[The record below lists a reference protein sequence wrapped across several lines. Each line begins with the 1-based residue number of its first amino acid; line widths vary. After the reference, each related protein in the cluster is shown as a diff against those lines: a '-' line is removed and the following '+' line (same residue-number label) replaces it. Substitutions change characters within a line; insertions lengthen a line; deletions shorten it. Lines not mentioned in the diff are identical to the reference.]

1 MKDNL
6 EFFLNNLAKNI
17 QDTRKSLNMTQ
28 EDLAFKAEIDRTYI
42 GYVENSKH
50 NVTLGMLVK
59 IANAL
64 NTDILDLIK
73 PVTPKT
79 DIERLNELF
88 PFIRKYQKLAEETC
102 GINDVFQDNGGK
114 LLQVL
119 LVTGLKNIIDREGND
134 AEDDKGNQYE
144 LKSINTKLTS
154 SFSTHHHMNPV
165 IIKKYKKVD
174 WIFAVYEGIEL
185 VEIFQLTPK
194 DLEPYYKKWLKK
206 WKDDGNKDINN
217 PKIPLS
223 FVREKGKLL
232 YKSDNGSLFS
242 KVKLK

>member
-6 EFFLNNLAKNI
+6 EYLLNHAAKNI
-17 QDTRKSLNMTQ
+17 QAMRKSLNMTQ
-28 EDLAFKAEIDRTYI
+28 EDLAYKAGIDRTYV
-42 GYVENSKH
+42 GYVENCKH
-50 NVTLGMLVK
+50 NVTLGVLVK
-59 IANAL
+59 IARAL
-64 NTDILDLIK
+64 NTDVLDLIR
-73 PVTPKT
+73 PITPKT

-119 LVTGLKNIIDREGND
+119 LVTGLINIAGREGND

-144 LKSINTKLTS
+144 LKSLNAKLTS
-154 SFSTHHHMNPV
+154 SFSTHHHMNPI
-165 IIKKYKKVD
+165 IIKKYKKVN
-174 WIFAVYEGIEL
+174 WIFAVFEGIEL
-185 VEIFQLTPK
+185 IEIFQLTPK
-194 DLEPYYKKWLKK
+194 DLAPYYKKWLKK
-206 WKDDGNKDINN
+206 WKADGNKDINN

-232 YKSDNGSLFS
+232 YEAGHGGLFS

>member
-6 EFFLNNLAKNI
+6 EYFLNNLAKNI

-73 PVTPKT
+73 PVKLKT
-79 DIERLNELF
+79 EIERLNELF
-88 PFIRKYQKLAEETC
+88 PFIRKYQKLAEDTC

-119 LVTGLKNIIDREGND
+119 LVTGLKNIVDREGND

-144 LKSINTKLTS
+144 LKSVNTKLTS

-232 YKSDNGSLFS
+232 YKADNGSLFS

>member
-1 MKDNL
+1 MEDNL
-6 EFFLNNLAKNI
+6 EYFLKNIAKNVLT
-17 QDTRKSLNMTQ
+17 TRKSLNMTQ

-42 GYVENSKH
+42 GYIENSKH
-50 NVTLGMLVK
+50 NITLGMLIK

-64 NTDILDLIK
+64 DTDVLDLIK
-73 PVTPKT
+73 PITHKT
-79 DIERLNELF
+79 DLERLNELF

-134 AEDDKGNQYE
+134 AEDDNGNQYE
-144 LKSINTKLTS
+144 LKSVNIKLTS

-194 DLEPYYKKWLKK
+194 DLDPYYKKWLKK

-223 FVREKGKLL
+223 FVRKKGKLL
-232 YKSDNGSLFS
+232 YKTSNGSLFS
-242 KVKLK
+242 KVMLK

>member
-6 EFFLNNLAKNI
+6 EYFLNNIAKNI
-17 QDTRKSLNMTQ
+17 QATRKSLNMTQ
-28 EDLAFKAEIDRTYI
+28 EDLAFKAAIDRTYI
-42 GYVENSKH
+42 GYIENSKH

-59 IANAL
+59 IAHAL
-64 NTDILDLIK
+64 NTDVADLIK
-73 PVTPKT
+73 PVTPKNE
-79 DIERLNELF
+79 IEKLNELF
-88 PFIRKYQKLAEETC
+88 PFVRKYQKLAEETC

-119 LVTGLKNIIDREGND
+119 LVTGLKNIVDREGND

-144 LKSINTKLTS
+144 LKSVNIKLTS

-185 VEIFQLTPK
+185 IEIFQLTPK
-194 DLEPYYKKWLKK
+194 DLDPYYKKWLKK

-232 YKSDNGSLFS
+232 YQADNGSLFS

>member
-1 MKDNL
+1 MEDNL
-6 EFFLNNLAKNI
+6 GYFLNNIAKNI
-17 QDTRKSLNMTQ
+17 QTTRKSLNMTQ

-42 GYVENSKH
+42 GYIENSKH

-64 NTDILDLIK
+64 NTEVADLIK

-79 DIERLNELF
+79 AIERLNELF
-88 PFIRKYQKLAEETC
+88 PFIRKYQKLAEEMA
-102 GINDVFQDNGGK
+102 GINDIFQDNSGK

-119 LVTGLKNIIDREGND
+119 LVTGLKNIVDREGND
-134 AEDDKGNQYE
+134 AEDDIGNQYE
-144 LKSINTKLTS
+144 LKSINIKLTS
-154 SFSTHHHMNPV
+154 SFSTHHHMSPV

-185 VEIFQLTPK
+185 IEIFQLVPQ

-206 WKDDGNKDINN
+206 WKDDGNRDINN

-223 FVREKGKLL
+223 FVRGKGRLL
-232 YKSDNGSLFS
+232 YKAESGSLFS